1 MDAETRKMLLEI
13 VEFIRDMKMSSA
25 EWLVNP
31 DKRLA
36 ALLDALTRTRP
47 SASAQNARS
56 AVRFTDADIELL
68 ARIAHEAVNS
78 FAWDSATEY
87 VKTHARKFT
96 TAVVTEV
103 LKRIAPAPRKRSA
116 KLSKAIERCVEAWR
130 EDDDDERCQI
140 SIDLHPVPEESTW
153 YAMAI
158 DMENHSIGEEKAPT
172 ALRAVQKLTRAAK
185 AQR

>member
-31 DKRLA
+31 DERLA
-36 ALLDALTRTRP
+36 GLLNALTRTRP
-47 SASAQNARS
+47 SASTTSPLS
-56 AVRFTDADIELL
+56 ATHFTEGDIERL
-68 ARIAHEAVNS
+68 ARIGHDAVS
-78 FAWDSATEY
+78 LVAWESAPEY
-87 VKTHARKFT
+87 MKAAARKFT
-96 TAVVTEV
+96 TAVAEEI
-103 LKRIAPAPRKRSA
+103 LKRIAPTPRKRSA

-130 EDDDDERCQI
+130 EDDDAERCQI
-140 SIDLHPVPEESTW
+140 SIDLHPMSEESTW

-158 DMENHSIGEEKAPT
+158 DMENHSIAEEKAPT

-185 AQR
+185 TQR